1 MRNGLNIAGLSE
13 YVNELKTKPEEAV
26 ITFSTATALN
36 RGLAQVEIRTGTL
49 GTTRM
54 ARGFRVDLE
63 PPETVTEHLT
73 TDEAA
78 VAALGACVLI
88 THVQGFSVRGV
99 NLTALTV
106 DVHADI
112 EVDEHGRW
120 IGGDESLRNIR
131 YKINVV
137 GNGPQEQTRAI
148 AQFATCFSPNHRAF
162 LDAAQFDVAA
172 TIHRADGTAEDIVIP
187 WADLVEDESPEAAHN
202 GRIRTVEAALRWDYG
217 TETHITTALEPD
229 PQRRRTP
236 TITADQ
242 PKQMSGFDKGSNPQ
256 ELLLTAASADL
267 VYGVQRAAAD
277 AGVPLSRV
285 EVDSHGQL
293 DIRGMQNTS
302 KEVPARFHD
311 LRFHFDIES
320 DAPVPQLCQVIVDA
334 VRSSVPLASL
344 RRANQIDVDVSHD
357 GEPELRF
364 ASNGSQVTEFLKAID
379 EQVAA
384 AQAEAVNE
392 AEAAAATS
400 GAPMDANS
408 EPAELSV
415 ARG

>member
-1 MRNGLNIAGLSE
+1 MRNGLNISGLSE

-26 ITFSTATALN
+26 IKFSTVAALN
-36 RGLAQVEIRTGTL
+36 RGLAQVETRTGTL

-54 ARGFRVDLE
+54 ARGFRIDLE
-63 PPETVTEHLT
+63 PADAVTEHLT

-106 DVHADI
+106 DVHADV
-112 EVDEHGRW
+112 EVDASGRW
-120 IGGDESLRNIR
+120 VGGDESLRNLG

-137 GNGPQEQTRAI
+137 GNGPVEQTRAI

-162 LDAAQFDVAA
+162 LDSAQFRVEA
-172 TIHRADGTAEDIVIP
+172 TVCRADGNKEEIVLP
-187 WADLVEDESPEAAHN
+187 WEDLVADQPSQAAS
-202 GRIRTVEAALRWDYG
+202 GRRTVTVEAALRWDYG
-217 TETHITTALEPD
+217 TETHITTSLQPD

-256 ELLLTAASADL
+256 ELLLTAVSADL
-267 VYGVQRAAAD
+267 AYGVQRAAA
-277 AGVPLSRV
+277 AAEVALSRV
-285 EVDSHGQL
+285 EVDCHGQL
-293 DIRGMQNTS
+293 DIRGMQNVS
-302 KEVPARFHD
+302 KEVPARFHE
-311 LRFHFDIES
+311 LRFHLDIES
-320 DAPVPQLCQVIVDA
+320 GAPVEQLRQAVIEA
-334 VRSSVPLASL
+334 VRTSVPLASL
-344 RRANQIDVDVSHD
+344 RRANEIDVDVCHD

-364 ASNGSQVTEFLKAID
+364 LSNGAQVTEFLRIID
-379 EQVAA
+379 EQAA
-384 AQAEAVNE
+384 AQSQALVNE
-392 AEAAAATS
+392 AEAAAAAS
-400 GAPMDANS
+400 GAPADAQS
-408 EPAELSV
+408 EPAEMSV